1 MSGTSWCFRCGRTP
15 SRRTDQDRARLQT
28 APALPS
34 QIATAVQFRSYGA
47 DRFAHIRQGRLEP
60 VRLVADLDVV
70 FQVDR
75 LMLGEHLAVDER
87 RSLTWPHGAAS
98 GSASA
103 SPHPA

>member
-60 VRLVADLDVV
+60 VRLVADLDV
-70 FQVDR
+70 
-75 LMLGEHLAVDER
+75 MLGEHLAVDER